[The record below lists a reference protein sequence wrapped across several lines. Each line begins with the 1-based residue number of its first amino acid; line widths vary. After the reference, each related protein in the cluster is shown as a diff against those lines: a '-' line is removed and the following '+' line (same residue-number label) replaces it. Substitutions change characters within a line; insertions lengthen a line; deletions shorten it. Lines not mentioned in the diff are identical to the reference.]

1 MARDLTC
8 VQSGCTRPIQR
19 RHREGMSVC
28 RCRRSFTIK
37 QCTGVTENGDSE
49 IATEK
54 LKGTW

>member
-28 RCRRSFTIK
+28 RCRGSFTIK